1 MLNSPFSEKALAAS
15 ANRRQQLDHLLRVT
29 APHERIVLAAITLI
43 LAGVGM
49 WGLYGSIERE
59 VALDGVLIAPG
70 QRHDVVA
77 TEPGYLM
84 EFLVAPGDRVEP
96 GTAIARQTVPDLERE
111 TAALRGQVASLES
124 ETGRT
129 GGNAGTVPAL
139 LASARVALLQME
151 AQLAVREL
159 IVSQIGG
166 EIMALR
172 SAPGDYLP
180 AGSAVA
186 QLREDAERPLQA
198 MLQVAPH
205 VAQRLQSGMP
215 ASVEVQLPDAAAR
228 RFEGEVSTV
237 AAGPLPDWLAAL
249 QPAAAGGGQRVD
261 IELRQESNLSL
272 PDGTPCRIRIV
283 LGRHPPAALLGL
295 GRR

>member
-29 APHERIVLAAITLI
+29 APHERIVLAAIAVI

-49 WGLYGSIERE
+49 WGLHGSIARE

-77 TEPGYLM
+77 AEPGYLT
-84 EFLVAPGDRVEP
+84 ELLVAAGDRVEP
-96 GTAIARQTVPDLERE
+96 GAAIARQTVPELERE
-111 TAALRGQVASLES
+111 TAALRGQVASLEA

-129 GGNAGTVPAL
+129 GGDTAAAPAL
-139 LASARVALLQME
+139 LTSARVALLQME

-172 SAPGDYLP
+172 FAPGDYLP

-186 QLREDAERPLQA
+186 QLREAADRRLQA
-198 MLQVAPH
+198 TLRVAPH
-205 VAQRLQSGMP
+205 VAQRLQPGMP
-215 ASVEVQLPDAAAR
+215 ASVEVQLPNAAAR
-228 RFEGEVSTV
+228 RFEGEVSRM

-249 QPAAAGGGQRVD
+249 QPAAADRTRRVD
-261 IELRQESNLSL
+261 IELHQASDLSL